1 MANNIPDK
9 KEPKTQVQSMLL
21 KLIAVLLY
29 VLQFMPVY
37 AIEVPSLYFTN
48 LRQEDGLPSNITN
61 SVVQDQKGFI
71 WIGTANGVC
80 RYDGFTTI
88 VFKNDGSPNSLPTNN
103 ISSLLIDD
111 DTLWVGTWKG
121 LCKINTK
128 TLEIKRVNLGSDI
141 TIRCLYKSINNRIW
155 IGTSNGLLVYNK
167 ELNKFDFFNDIN
179 SELSHS
185 TIRCFYETK
194 DGSLWIGTYNQLNR
208 FKNGKFKA
216 FNLKGDYKPYLKNN
230 LILDICPFSETN
242 DSILYIGTE
251 TGLAVFNTNS
261 FKHELYNSSNTSISN
276 EVVKCIHTDE
286 DKLWLG
292 TDFGLSIFDKNL
304 KCINTYF
311 HNPIINHSITNNV
324 VWDIFRDSNNTL
336 WFLTSNGISLIN
348 KENPFFKLHEEFY
361 SVDNQKAGNQ
371 IRDILVTKDETMYM
385 ATIHGVIIRHPHTN
399 KKTYF
404 TANSKDNNKLLLD
417 NAYALA
423 EGPYGRIWIGTA
435 GGINVWDPKLQV
447 MKSISANKSNG
458 LTSNYISSFAITK
471 NGSVWVNAWE
481 GGIFKL
487 TGNIKTLEAI
497 HFTKAEDS
505 APNFIYACNEN
516 IYYSKANKLWT
527 INNNTL
533 TTEQVG
539 EVNSHLENRSI
550 SCMNTSGNES
560 IWIATDNQLINYSP
574 KLKSVVTYP
583 FSNPVIR
590 DLISIETDQKNNIW
604 MAGLTSVIKYDSSNG
619 AIISMPLNPH
629 YPLKNFYS
637 QCSASSNSGYVY
649 FGGDNGYVEVNANME
664 DFQPIDPKSVISGIK
679 VDNDL
684 ITPRNHSKL
693 LEKDIAYTH
702 KMTLKYSNNSVTFF
716 FSTLNYWL
724 PKKSHF
730 RYRLNNLDTDW
741 HSTQNVN
748 FAAYSN
754 LKPGNYNLEVEAIN
768 YAGIQSK
775 ATTKLALV
783 ILPPLW
789 LSNPF
794 IVLYLFLGASL
805 IYFAFRLYNKRQNL
819 NNQLR
824 IANLEKIH
832 SEEILNTKQQFFTNI
847 SHEFRTPLSLIT
859 PPIQQVLKSG
869 ALQGKNLEMLKLA
882 EKNSK
887 RLLTLINQILDFRK
901 LESQTIPLLKKHVE
915 LTNFC
920 EEIFDSF
927 KDMAS
932 RNEVN
937 YTLTCDI
944 APVNVILDKEKI
956 EAILFNLLINA
967 FKHTPPEGCI
977 ELSVTTVNDE
987 NRNKIRISISDT
999 GSGIPAD
1006 DIDKIFDNFYQS
1018 ENNPTDQ
1025 QGTGIGLSMAKQ
1037 YAILHQGNISVKS
1050 KSGFGS
1056 TFTFTFPVEE
1066 GEQIAIEQTQQV
1078 TTSIEAAIPK
1088 QLPHSKGLKHI
1099 LIVDDNPDILD
1110 YIEMNLETE
1119 YTIHKASNGSK
1130 GYDLAVE
1137 VMPEIIISDIM
1148 MPVMDGIEMCK
1159 KIKQNTATKQIP
1171 LILLTAKTLDIQK
1184 TEGVEVGAN
1193 MYITKPFDINYLKA
1207 CINNLLSRKE
1217 QLLDFIKKELLINPR
1232 EENNPNSNQD
1242 EQFLKKVMEF
1252 ISENISNPDLSVE
1265 MISSKMNLSSTHLY
1279 RKLKAITNQSTKDI
1293 LKNYRLQKAA
1303 QMIKNNEGN
1312 ITEIMYS
1319 VGFNSLSS
1327 FSKSFKSIFGVSPSE
1342 YGKLD

>member
-9 KEPKTQVQSMLL
+9 KEPKTLVQHMLL
-21 KLIAVLLY
+21 KLIAVFFY
-29 VLQFMPVY
+29 VLQFTPAY
-37 AIEVPSLYFTN
+37 AIEVPSLYFSN
-48 LRQEDGLPSNITN
+48 LRQEDGLPSNITS
-61 SVVQDQKGFI
+61 SVVQDQKEFI

-80 RYDGFTTI
+80 RYDGYTTI

-103 ISSLLIDD
+103 ISSLLIDG

-128 TLEIKRVNLGSDI
+128 TLEISRVNLGPDV
-141 TIRCLYKSINNRIW
+141 TIRCLYKSMDNKIW
-155 IGTSNGLLVYNK
+155 IGTSNGLLAYSK
-167 ELNKFDFFNDIN
+167 ELNKFDFFNDTN

-194 DGSLWIGTYNQLNR
+194 DGSLWIGTYNKLNR
-208 FKNGKFKA
+208 FKNGKFES

-242 DSILYIGTE
+242 DSILYVGTE

-261 FKHELYNSSNTSISN
+261 FKHQLYNSSNTSISN
-276 EVVKCIHTDE
+276 EVVKCIYTDE

-292 TDFGLSIFDKNL
+292 TDFGLSIFDMNL

-324 VWDIFRDSNNTL
+324 VWDIFRDSSNTL

-361 SVDNQKAGNQ
+361 SVNNQKAGNQ
-371 IRDILVTKDETMYM
+371 IRDILVTEDETMYM
-385 ATIHGVIIRHPHTN
+385 ATIHGVIIRDPHTN

-404 TANSKDNNKLLLD
+404 TADAKDNKKLLLD

-423 EGPYGRIWIGTA
+423 EDPYGCIWIGTA
-435 GGINVWDPKLQV
+435 GGINVWNPKLQV

-458 LTSNYISSFAITK
+458 LTSNYISSFAISK
-471 NGSVWVNAWE
+471 DGSVWVNAWE

-487 TGNIKTLEAI
+487 TGNMQTLESI
-497 HFTKAEDS
+497 HFTKVEDS
-505 APNFIYACNEN
+505 APDFIYACNEN

-527 INNNTL
+527 INNKTL
-533 TTEQVG
+533 ATEPVREINKFINNQSV
-539 EVNSHLENRSI
+539 
-550 SCMNTSGNES
+550 SCMNASKDES
-560 IWIATDNQLINYSP
+560 IWMATENQLIHYTP
-574 KLKSVVTYP
+574 KLESIVSYP
-583 FSNPVIR
+583 LNNPVIG
-590 DLISIETDQKNNIW
+590 DPISIETDQENNIW
-604 MAGLTSVIKYDSSNG
+604 MAGLTAVIKYEVRTG

-637 QCSASSNSGYVY
+637 QCSAISTSGKVY
-649 FGGDNGYVEVNANME
+649 FGGDNGYVEANTNTE
-664 DFQPIDPKSVISGIK
+664 DFQPACPKSVISAIK
-679 VDNDL
+679 VNNDL
-684 ITPRNHSKL
+684 ITSRNHSKL
-693 LEKDIAYTH
+693 LEKDIAYTD
-702 KMTLKYSNNSVTFF
+702 KISLTYSNNSLTFF

-724 PKKSHF
+724 PQKSHF

-775 ATTKLALV
+775 TTTKLAVV
-783 ILPPLW
+783 IQPPLW

-794 IVLYLFLGASL
+794 IVLYLLLCITVVYSIFK
-805 IYFAFRLYNKRQNL
+805 LYAKRQKL

-824 IANLEKIH
+824 IANLEKNH

-901 LESQTIPLLKKHVE
+901 LESQTIPLLKRHIE
-915 LTNFC
+915 LTSFC

-937 YTLTCDI
+937 YTLTCGI

-967 FKHTPPEGCI
+967 FKHTPPEGSI
-977 ELSVTTVNDE
+977 EMSVDIVNDE
-987 NRNKIRISISDT
+987 NRNKIKISVSDT

-1006 DIDKIFDNFYQS
+1006 DISKIFDNFYQS

-1037 YAILHQGNISVKS
+1037 YAGLHQGNICVKS
-1050 KSGFGS
+1050 KTGLGS
-1056 TFTFTFPVEE
+1056 TFTFTFPLEE
-1066 GEQIAIEQTQQV
+1066 GELITAEQPQQTNTGSQTAIL
-1078 TTSIEAAIPK
+1078 K
-1088 QLPHSKGLKHI
+1088 QLPPNKDLKHI

-1110 YIEMNLETE
+1110 YIEMNLETD
-1119 YTIHKASNGSK
+1119 YCIHKASNGSK
-1130 GYDLAVE
+1130 GFDLTVE
-1137 VMPEIIISDIM
+1137 VKPEIIISDIM

-1159 KIKQNTATKQIP
+1159 KIKQNTSTKQIP
-1171 LILLTAKTLDIQK
+1171 IILLTAKTLDIQK
-1184 TEGVEVGAN
+1184 TEGIEVGAN

-1207 CINNLLSRKE
+1207 CINNIVSRKE
-1217 QLLDFIKKELLINPR
+1217 QLHDFIKKELLINPL
-1232 EENNPNSNQD
+1232 EENNPDRNQD

-1319 VGFNSLSS
+1319 VGFNSLSG

-1342 YGKLD
+1342 YGKLE

>member
-1 MANNIPDK
+1 MANYIPDK
-9 KEPKTQVQSMLL
+9 KETKTQVQRLLL

-37 AIEVPSLYFTN
+37 AIEAPSLYFSN
-48 LRQEDGLPSNITN
+48 LRQEDGLPSNIIS

-71 WIGTANGVC
+71 WIATANGVC

-88 VFKNDGSPNSLPTNN
+88 VFKNDGSPNSLPSNN
-103 ISSLLIDD
+103 ISSLLMDD

-128 TLEIKRVNLGSDI
+128 TLAINRVNLGSDI
-141 TIRCLYKSINNRIW
+141 TIRCLYKSMNSRIW

-167 ELNKFDFFNDIN
+167 ELNKFDFLDDTN
-179 SELSHS
+179 SDLSHS

-194 DGSLWIGTYNQLNR
+194 DGSLWIGTYNELNR
-208 FKNGKFKA
+208 FKDGKFES

-251 TGLAVFNTNS
+251 TGLAVFNTNN
-261 FKHELYNSSNTSISN
+261 FKYQLYNSSNTTISN

-292 TDFGLSIFDKNL
+292 TDFGLSIFDMNL

-324 VWDIFRDSNNTL
+324 VWDIFSDSNNTL

-348 KENPFFKLHEEFY
+348 KENPFFKLQEEFY
-361 SVDNQKAGNQ
+361 SVNNQKAGNQ

-385 ATIHGVIIRHPHTN
+385 ATIHGVIIRHPNSN

-404 TANSKDNNKLLLD
+404 TANSKNNKLLLD
-417 NAYALA
+417 NSYALA

-471 NGSVWVNAWE
+471 NGLVWVNAWE

-487 TGNIKTLEAI
+487 SGNIKTLEAI
-497 HFTKAEDS
+497 HFTKIEDS
-505 APNFIYACNEN
+505 APDFIYACNNN

-539 EVNSHLENRSI
+539 EVNSYLENSSI
-550 SCMNTSGNES
+550 SCMNTSKNES
-560 IWIATDNQLINYSP
+560 IWMTTDNQIINYSP
-574 KLKSVVTYP
+574 KLKSIVTYP
-583 FSNPVIR
+583 LSNPVIS
-590 DLISIETDQKNNIW
+590 DIICIEQDQKNNIW
-604 MAGLTSVIKYDSSNG
+604 MAGLTSVIKYNISNG

-637 QCSASSNSGYVY
+637 QCSGSSNSGYIY

-664 DFQPIDPKSVISGIK
+664 NFKPIYPKSVISGIK

-684 ITPRNHSKL
+684 ITSRNHSKIL
-693 LEKDIAYTH
+693 KKDIAYTD
-702 KMTLKYSNNSVTFF
+702 KIRLKYSNNSVTFF

-724 PKKSHF
+724 PQKSHF

-741 HSTQNVN
+741 HSTQDIN

-754 LKPGNYNLEVEAIN
+754 LKPGDYNLEIEAIN
-768 YAGIQSK
+768 YEGIQSK
-775 ATTKLALV
+775 TTTNLGIV

-794 IVLYLFLGASL
+794 IGLYILICIGL
-805 IYFAFRLYNKRQNL
+805 IYFAFKLYNKRQKL

-824 IANLEKIH
+824 IANLEKAH
-832 SEEILNTKQQFFTNI
+832 SEEILQTKQQFFTNI
-847 SHEFRTPLSLIT
+847 SHEFRTPLSLII

-869 ALQGKNLEMLKLA
+869 ALQGKNLDMLKLA

-915 LTNFC
+915 LKSFC
-920 EEIFDSF
+920 QQIFDSF

-937 YTLTCDI
+937 YLLDCDI
-944 APVNVILDKEKI
+944 VPINVILDQEKI

-967 FKHTPPEGCI
+967 FKHTPPEGRI
-977 ELSVTTVNDE
+977 EMSVTIADDE
-987 NRNKIRISISDT
+987 NRNKIRISVSDT
-999 GSGIPAD
+999 GSGISAED
-1006 DIDKIFDNFYQS
+1006 MNKIFDNFYQS

-1037 YAILHQGNISVKS
+1037 YASLHQGDISVKS
-1050 KSGFGS
+1050 KLGFGS
-1056 TFTFTFPVEE
+1056 TFAFTFPIEE
-1066 GEQIAIEQTQQV
+1066 GEHISIDQTKHV
-1078 TTSIEAAIPK
+1078 TTSIEASIPK
-1088 QLPHSKGLKHI
+1088 QLTHNKDLKPI

-1110 YIEMNLETE
+1110 YIEMNLETD
-1119 YTIHKASNGSK
+1119 YSIHKATNGSK
-1130 GYDLAVE
+1130 GYDLTVE
-1137 VMPEIIISDIM
+1137 IIPEIIISDIM

-1159 KIKQNTATKQIP
+1159 KIKQNSATKQIP
-1171 LILLTAKTLDIQK
+1171 LILLTAKSLDVQK

-1207 CINNLLSRKE
+1207 CINNILSRKE
-1217 QLLDFIKKELLINPR
+1217 QLHDFIKKELLINPHK
-1232 EENNPNSNQD
+1232 ENNQNRNQD

-1342 YGKLD
+1342 YGKLE